1 MYILS
6 IGLNHKTAPI
16 KIREKFAFKE
26 TEELL
31 ALTTLQQ
38 EKSILENVI
47 LSTCNRTEI
56 IAVVDQL
63 HTGRYYLKRFLATW
77 FQEDMQAI
85 EPYLYFFEEEEAVR
99 HLFKVTTGLDS
110 LVLGETQILG
120 QVKQAYK
127 TAQEAGST
135 GTLLNQLFQE
145 AIRFAK
151 NAHHDTKINDH
162 AASVSYAAVEIAK
175 KLYTDI
181 TSRSILLIGAGQMS
195 ELALKNLAPLS
206 AEKITII
213 NRTFQKAEELASQF
227 QAVAAPLSALE
238 DQLEEADIVLV
249 SSGADSYLL
258 TQGMVEA
265 VIQKRTAPLLVID
278 IALPRNVD
286 PLCARIPNV
295 FLYDLDDLD
304 GIVSANTAE
313 RRRITEA
320 LEQKIEIATTAF
332 FEWEKQLGVVPLI
345 HSLRTNAL
353 TVQQEVME
361 SLTHK
366 LPSLTEH
373 EYVIIRKHMK
383 SIVNQ
388 LLKQPILEVKEMA
401 AREDAAHE
409 IEIFQRIFNLTDE
422 TTTSIEMR
430 ETDVSQDNRW
440 IAKK

>member
-16 KIREKFAFKE
+16 EIREKFAFKE

-31 ALTTLQQ
+31 ALTALQQ

-56 IAVVDQL
+56 LAVVDQL

-85 EPYLYFFEEEEAVR
+85 EPYLYFFEEEEAVS

-151 NAHHDTKINDH
+151 TAHHATKINDH
-162 AASVSYAAVEIAK
+162 AASVSYAAVEVAK
-175 KLYTDI
+175 KLYQDMT
-181 TSRSILLIGAGQMS
+181 TQSILLIGAGQMS

-206 AEKITII
+206 ARKITIV
-213 NRTFQKAEELASQF
+213 NRTLQKAEELATQF
-227 QAVAAPLSALE
+227 HSTAAPFSALE
-238 DQLEEADIVLV
+238 SELEKADIVLV
-249 SSGADSYLL
+249 SSGADSYVL
-258 TQGMVEA
+258 TRNMVEKVA
-265 VIQKRTAPLLVID
+265 QKRTVPLLIID
-278 IALPRNVD
+278 IALPRNVE

-295 FLYDLDDLD
+295 FLYDLDDLH
-304 GIVSANTAE
+304 GIVSTNTAE
-313 RRRITEA
+313 RIRITEQ
-320 LEQKIEIATTAF
+320 LEHNIRIATAAF

-366 LPSLTEH
+366 LPDLTEH

-401 AREDAAHE
+401 AHENAAQE
-409 IEIFQRIFNLTDE
+409 IEIFQRIFKLTDE
-422 TTTSIEMR
+422 VTESIEMR
-430 ETDVSQDNRW
+430 GINVAQDDRW
-440 IAKK
+440 VAKK